1 MSGRP
6 FSRAADTQRN
16 LGKPANG
23 GAAAAAPRKAMLN
36 TAAAARELVFC
47 ATGEMLYPAVFSMP
61 KEAEAVPRFTAS
73 VPLSTKASDV
83 VSLPLC
89 AQHTQTKWR
98 PCRTVLQCVMNN
110 AYMSISAPQEST
122 RSLASPPGHTLFRC
136 PPACTPWHWMES
148 LHALGQKVSCRIR
161 GIQHLSTLHEE
172 SSAPACAGGSG
183 QGCPGA
189 PCTVAQ
195 GISVDVGLS
204 CTCIPCHACTL
215 FQRVQ
220 GESL

>member
-1 MSGRP
+1 M
-6 FSRAADTQRN
+6 
-16 LGKPANG
+16 
-23 GAAAAAPRKAMLN
+23 
-36 TAAAARELVFC
+36 
-47 ATGEMLYPAVFSMP
+47 
-61 KEAEAVPRFTAS
+61 PRFTAP
-73 VPLSTKASDV
+73 VLLSTKASDV

-122 RSLASPPGHTLFRC
+122 RSPASPPGHTLCRC
-136 PPACTPWHWMES
+136 PPACTPWHCMES
-148 LHALGQKVSCRIR
+148 LHPLGQKVSCRIR

-172 SSAPACAGGSG
+172 SSAPACAGGGSG

-189 PCTVAQ
+189 PRTVTQ

-220 GESL
+220 GESLSNRIMALKHPQVMLRGNTTHMETSRGGLL